1 MSIIFQ
7 ISLALAVFIF
17 RRLYMKTNNHKD
29 GFFVKAFNIQNK
41 KFPKISLFFIFT
53 IIFEFVVAAPVYLFL
68 SKKIGALLFIIVI
81 LAFWAILI
89 YFIFKVGKYFLNKKR

>member
-1 MSIIFQ
+1 
-7 ISLALAVFIF
+7 
-17 RRLYMKTNNHKD
+17 MKTNNHKD

-68 SKKIGALLFIIVI
+68 SKK
-81 LAFWAILI
+81 
-89 YFIFKVGKYFLNKKR
+89 